1 METRIAELREAQGM
15 KRTEL
20 ATRAGVGVPDNV
32 YMCHGTLIICT
43 YVPRVPAND
52 RYKSPIWTDLGR
64 GFSIKYATV

>member
-1 METRIAELREAQGM
+1 MEARIAELREAQGM

-43 YVPRVPAND
+43 YVPRMPSNASD
-52 RYKSPIWTDLGR
+52 KPTIWPRSGR
-64 GFSIKYATV
+64 GNYINLATV

>member
-43 YVPRVPAND
+43 YVPRMPSNASD
-52 RYKSPIWTDLGR
+52 KPTIWTDSGR